1 MTGRRTVLT
10 STGPV
15 AVAVRGTGPAVML
28 LHANPGDARD
38 FDAIV
43 PALSERFTT
52 YAVDWP
58 GYGGSPAFD
67 PPRATTAVGYADL
80 LPEIV
85 AGLGLD
91 RVALIGNSV
100 GGFAAARLAL
110 THPSW
115 VYALVLVNSGGFNRR
130 DPFTRAVTRIKGTE
144 AVTALLAGR
153 LPKLYLR
160 RRTPAVRAILA
171 REWGRRH
178 DRTAI
183 EVEAAVWR
191 SFAARGHD
199 LRRDAGRIGVP
210 ALLVW
215 GTRDPIL
222 GRAGRAARR
231 AVPAAG
237 WHPMRTGH
245 APYAEAP
252 EDFLATV
259 TPFLVTQAATLNAHS
274 G

>member
-1 MTGRRTVLT
+1 MTLVTT
-10 STGPV
+10 TAGPV
-15 AVAVRGTGPAVML
+15 AVTVSGVPRNSAVML

-58 GYGGSPAFD
+58 GYGAT
-67 PPRATTAVGYADL
+67 PPFQPPSATTAIRYADL

-85 AGLGLD
+85 AGLGLE

-110 THPSW
+110 THPSL
-115 VYALVLVNSGGFNRR
+115 VSALVLVNSGGFNRR
-130 DPFTRAVTRIKGTE
+130 DPLTRAVVRIKGTH

-153 LPKLYLR
+153 LPKVYLR

-178 DRTAI
+178 DPVAI
-183 EVEAAVWR
+183 DVEAAVWR
-191 SFAARGHD
+191 SFAAPGHD
-199 LRRDAGRIGVP
+199 LRRDARRIAAPV
-210 ALLVW
+210 LLVW

-222 GRAGRAARR
+222 GPAFRAAQR
-231 AVPAAG
+231 AIPAARSLG
-237 WHPMRTGH
+237 LRTGH

-252 EDFLATV
+252 EEFLAAV
-259 TPFLVTQAATLNAHS
+259 TPFLLAS
-274 G
+274 